1 MYGPA
6 RVGGT
11 IVGIPKGAKHP
22 DQAWLLVKFL
32 ASDTTY
38 LVQMANASATCRRRQ
53 ASVRR
58 RRT

>member
-32 ASDTTY
+32 ASDTNY
-38 LVQMANASATCRRRQ
+38 LVQMAN
-53 ASVRR
+53 SVGNVPTTRLPRR